1 MRHRLRYAYSE
12 SMKSIHQ
19 QIGKFVFA
27 LVFCVVICVPADAST
42 CFGKV
47 NQGRLEQ
54 GTKLPSS
61 GSNFSAY
68 SALAGPLG
76 RTYVHATAEKIVTN
90 AYASLARTQPSKK
103 FVYGETGLAD
113 GGRFRP
119 HRTHQNGTSV
129 DFMVPVLDADGRSVP
144 LPTSPM
150 NKFGYGLE
158 FDAQGSLNELR
169 IDFDAMADHLL
180 ALQAAAKNEGVALSL
195 VIFDPRYL
203 PKLFATHRGAWLQQ
217 NIPFM
222 KGNAWVRHDE
232 HYHVDFG
239 VPCKPL

>member
-1 MRHRLRYAYSE
+1 MACL
-12 SMKSIHQ
+12 
-19 QIGKFVFA
+19 
-27 LVFCVVICVPADAST
+27 PADAST

-47 NQGRLEQ
+47 AQGRLAQ
-54 GTKLPSS
+54 GTKLPPS
-61 GSNFSAY
+61 GPNFSAY
-68 SALAGPLG
+68 SALGGLLG
-76 RTYVHATAEKIVTN
+76 RTYVHATVEKIVTN
-90 AYASLARTQPSKK
+90 AYATLARTQASKK
-103 FVYGETGLAD
+103 YVYGETGLAD

-129 DFMVPVLDADGRSVP
+129 DFMVPVLDADSRSVP
-144 LPTSPM
+144 MPASPM

-158 FDAQGSLNELR
+158 FDAQGRLNELR
-169 IDFDAMADHLL
+169 IDFEAIAEHLV
-180 ALQAAAKNEGVALSL
+180 ALHAAAKSEGVALSL
-195 VIFDPRYL
+195 VIFDPPYL
-203 PKLFATHRGAWLQQ
+203 SKLFNTQRGAWLQQ